1 MKRNFNKEKKVFLIW
16 DFDGPIGQ
24 INSTLPYNYNF
35 ENLNAEISNVKWLLE
50 FLKQNKIK
58 CCFAITGFSAEIGVY
73 PYCLSDLIKEIFND
87 GHEIASHSWRHEWIP
102 IFSESQIDKSL
113 KRSKKALELV
123 TSKNNII
130 GFVPPH
136 NRPMTWL
143 QKGAFSI
150 GDRGIYPFFKM
161 ANLESLIPLLKKNNY
176 KWVRITYKNLFTKFI
191 QRKQNIT
198 GKIYHYNDI
207 LILENHYNGFDEH
220 VINHILESNY
230 DTFTVSAHPLM
241 LSFDNKKESKK
252 EFINFIEKLSN
263 SGQKIIFQ
271 TPLNYL
277 NINVSNN

>member
-1 MKRNFNKEKKVFLIW
+1 MNSEFKKEKKILLIW

-24 INSTLPYNYNF
+24 INSTLPYNFNF
-35 ENLNAEISNVKWLLE
+35 ENLNKEISNVKWLLE
-50 FLKQNKIK
+50 FLKKKNIK
-58 CCFAITGFSAEIGVY
+58 CCFAITGFSAEEGVY
-73 PYCLSDLIKEIFND
+73 PYSLRELIKEISNQ

-102 IFSESQIDKSL
+102 IFSEKQIDKSL

-123 TSKNNII
+123 NGINDVV